1 MTKLFYFGGGCKRLA
16 LSHKG
21 FEGFTLAEV
30 LVTLGII
37 GVVSALTLPTLI
49 SNHQEKVLITQL
61 NVSYNQLSQATRQI
75 VLDKNGGLDNVW
87 GEKPLR
93 GYFELLPKYM
103 KLTEVER
110 PISNYFRRATFDET
124 YSFRI
129 DRAFA
134 LPSGA
139 EIAFN
144 NTSLDAVVGGEGAHN
159 QCNIDSS
166 FKIHGG
172 ASKGNTYFNA
182 CGYFY
187 LDVNGFNKPPNTF
200 EKDVFKFYLV
210 IDDIIPAGMP
220 KDGVWTQTLEQCL
233 NPRDRNSGAGNCTAW
248 VIINKNMDYIH
259 CPDKLGWD
267 KASSC
272 E

>member
-1 MTKLFYFGGGCKRLA
+1 M
-16 LSHKG
+16 
-21 FEGFTLAEV
+21 
-30 LVTLGII
+30 
-37 GVVSALTLPTLI
+37 VSALTLPTLI
-49 SNHQEKVLITQL
+49 SNHHEKVLITQL

-75 VLDKNGGLDNVW
+75 VLDKNGGIDNVW

-93 GYFELLPKYM
+93 GYLELLPKYI

-110 PISNYFRRATFDET
+110 PIANYFRRPAGGET
-124 YSFRI
+124 SFRI
-129 DRAFA
+129 DRSFA

-139 EIAFN
+139 EIVFN
-144 NTSLDAVVGGEGAHN
+144 NTQLDGVVGGESEQN

-172 ASKGNTYFNA
+172 STKGNTYFNA

-220 KDGVWTQTLEQCL
+220 NDGVWCQIFDECMKPGS
-233 NPRDRNSGAGNCTAW
+233 NWVGNCTAW
-248 VIINKNMDYIH
+248 VIINKNMDYIR